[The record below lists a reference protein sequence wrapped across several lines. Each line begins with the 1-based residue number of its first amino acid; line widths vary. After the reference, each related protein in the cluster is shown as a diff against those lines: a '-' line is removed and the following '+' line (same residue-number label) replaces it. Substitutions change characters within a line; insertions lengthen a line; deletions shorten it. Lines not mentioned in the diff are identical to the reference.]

1 MTVDGLLRLSEP
13 PAFLRRNDPARDNW
27 YTRDVPAIAAR
38 RGLRHVAPYF
48 VDEDAGPEAG
58 VAHAP
63 AGGLTVIRFPN
74 NHLGYLLTWYALAL
88 MVLVAGWF
96 VGRAELRRR
105 RAA

>member
-1 MTVDGLLRLSEP
+1 M
-13 PAFLRRNDPARDNW
+13 
-27 YTRDVPAIAAR
+27 
-38 RGLRHVAPYF
+38 
-48 VDEDAGPEAG
+48 
-58 VAHAP
+58 AHAP